1 VRYSEFG
8 TFPESYDADAERIK
22 GQKENAKRQLKSAK
36 RAAEQAKQA
45 DLQLKQKRSQ
55 ETLAKINRIQIS

>member
-1 VRYSEFG
+1 VRYYEFG
-8 TFPESYDADAERIK
+8 TFSETYDGDAQRIMA
-22 GQKENAKRQLKSAK
+22 QKENAKRQLKSAK

-55 ETLAKINRIQIS
+55 ATLAKINRIQIP